1 MRKVRFLVC
10 FSTKDLCSNCY
21 LLAKDLSHVPCK
33 FFKVGGCTA
42 GASCP
47 FSHIVP
53 EPGQKEVCTWF
64 VKGNCKFGHKC
75 ALAHILPGQTMA
87 MDRKNKKAA
96 QTAASASGEKNK
108 TGGKKKDAGGSGA
121 NKLPLLTG
129 GSTAPT
135 RILNSSSSGSSKSGR
150 PPISM
155 SLKATISPSAPA
167 PPLQDTDFA
176 SFAAFDHL
184 DLAPQDEDE
193 SPVSGSKRGDPTVDL
208 PRPMTSTTSVDLVSV
223 SPSSRPSTTTRI
235 NDFGP
240 IGSPPTYRFGQPI
253 SPIRTNGSTAS
264 PATSPRNQSHMINHG
279 SPSHNGPLSAPGNHE
294 YFVSSSFSTRGPG
307 IPASLGSGLAMKSG
321 RRGFDDPRGSGDI
334 GPNSFSGL
342 LSTHLSQN
350 SGTNGLDHGEYDIT
364 IEYENFSGAKRIAR
378 KGMETAVEDE
388 ELEDFLPSSLNDLLT
403 PEERSRRMSRSNSGQ
418 KSGISALASANHGME
433 QLASRTSAGQT
444 EVPTGGNG
452 NTSLG
457 HRYSHSVPAPT
468 LLADI
473 KSIWSDPS
481 MSPVSSSPLRVGIPS
496 ATIPTTLGSSNAHAD
511 DAALSMSM
519 GSVGGGTPSSLT
531 MISPSNASAAFLPG
545 LHKHYLD
552 AKAKQAQQAQ
562 LGHTTSMRAAGLRGA
577 SNPIYANNGVTSGNS
592 LASSYL
598 QPLGAVGLPSSV
610 SNSSN
615 LHMHIHGNMSTT
627 YRTTPSPFDLTQTL
641 HQPQPHAA
649 RPISNLTAQASKLDD
664 PLLAPTLL
672 SPGSRALHSHAP
684 GQSLPQGLAAGYSRI
699 HALPSLTN
707 VTSPSSGSFITGS
720 PGGGSE
726 GLYGEWPTTA
736 GPSHQQGVANTIGG
750 HGSVHP
756 NPGLDSMFSRLSYA
770 ATTRSASGGH
780 AGALSGAPPGLTRNV
795 SGGKYNHPLSP
806 LSGPVTTRDDDILF
820 DMDK

>member
-1 MRKVRFLVC
+1 MCDFSFGFLP
-10 FSTKDLCSNCY
+10 KDYCSNCY

-42 GASCP
+42 GSSCP
-47 FSHIVP
+47 FSHVLS

-96 QTAASASGEKNK
+96 QTAASASGEKK
-108 TGGKKKDAGGSGA
+108 TGGKIGKKDAGGPGA
-121 NKLPLLTG
+121 SKLPLLAG

-176 SFAAFDHL
+176 SFAALDNL
-184 DLAPQDEDE
+184 DLAPQDSDE
-193 SPVSGSKRGDPTVDL
+193 SPVSGSRRGDTAMDI
-208 PRPMTSTTSVDLVSV
+208 PRSMTSVDPVSV
-223 SPSSRPSTTTRI
+223 GSPSSRLSTKM

-264 PATSPRNQSHMINHG
+264 PATSPRNQSNMINHG

-294 YFVSSSFSTRGPG
+294 YFIPSSFSMRGPG

-321 RRGFDDPRGSGDI
+321 RRGFEDPRGSGDI

-342 LSTHLSQN
+342 LSTHLSSQN
-350 SGTNGLDHGEYDIT
+350 SGSNGLDHGEYDIT
-364 IEYENFSGAKRIAR
+364 IEYENFTGAQRIAR

-403 PEERSRRMSRSNSGQ
+403 PEERSRRMSRSSSGH

-433 QLASRTSAGQT
+433 QSASRTSAGNQT
-444 EVPTGGNG
+444 EVTMGGNG

-481 MSPVSSSPLRVGIPS
+481 MSPVSSSPLRVGVPS
-496 ATIPTTLGSSNAHAD
+496 IPTTLGSSNAHAD

-577 SNPIYANNGVTSGNS
+577 SNPIFANNGVNSGNS

-598 QPLGAVGLPSSV
+598 QPLGVPSSV

-615 LHMHIHGNMSTT
+615 LHMHIHGNTSTT

-672 SPGSRALHSHAP
+672 SPGSRALQSHAP

-699 HALPSLTN
+699 HALPPLSN
-707 VTSPSSGSFITGS
+707 ITSPSNGSFITGAS
-720 PGGGSE
+720 PGGPSE
-726 GLYGEWPTTA
+726 GLFGEWPTTT
-736 GPSHQQGVANTIGG
+736 GPSHQQGVTNAFGG
-750 HGSVHP
+750 HGPVHP

-770 ATTRSASGGH
+770 ATTRNTPGGH